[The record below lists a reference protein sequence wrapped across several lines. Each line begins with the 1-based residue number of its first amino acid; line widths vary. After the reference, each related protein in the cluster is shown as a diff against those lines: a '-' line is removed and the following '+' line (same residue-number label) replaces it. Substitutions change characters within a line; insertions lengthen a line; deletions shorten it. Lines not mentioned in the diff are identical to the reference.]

1 MEKKVKKRIYGRPFK
16 KGESGNPK
24 GKPLGALSFK
34 TKWFKFVDKV
44 AKSKKISSE
53 EVEEQ
58 LLAIAYKS
66 AKNGDYRFWQDIFDR
81 VYGKP
86 IQTTE
91 LSGKDGADIN
101 VKNIFEIKI
110 TKPNATNKLATNR
123 ETSDSVGGSE

>member
-1 MEKKVKKRIYGRPFK
+1 MEQEVKKRVRGRPFQ
-16 KGESGNPK
+16 KGVSGNPK
-24 GKPLGALSFK
+24 GRPAGALSFK
-34 TKWFKFVDKV
+34 TKWFNFVEKV
-44 AKSKKISSE
+44 AETNELTSD
-53 EVEEQ
+53 EVEQQ
-58 LLAIAYKS
+58 LIAVAYKS

-110 TKPNATNKLATNR
+110 TKTNANNKLATNR